1 MAKRKPSQS
10 KLQEK
15 AMVDDSLRI
24 LMENSHTR
32 NFQTTKRI
40 MRYGAASFGRNVWLS
55 VAATLVMT
63 VTLIILI
70 TTVVASAILTAT
82 AETLHNKIDIV
93 VYFRPGTSQENLD
106 KMKNT
111 MSKDSNVKE
120 VTTNTSEA
128 EYDAFKKEH
137 EGNQEL
143 MTTLD
148 DNMSKLMLESMQAT
162 MHIKTNDPNDLSS
175 IKNIINTDEIFLEH
189 RDSNKPPSYDTD
201 NSQIETIN
209 KWANIAQNG
218 GIILSVVF
226 IIISVLVIFN
236 TIRMAIFSRREEIY
250 MMKLVGADNHFIRG
264 PFLVEAQICGA
275 LSGVIAATVGLIG
288 FNALAPRLAS
298 YGITVTNIAKIF
310 NSPLIL
316 ALYLIMI
323 VLGVIIGTISARLAI
338 RKYLH

>member
-63 VTLIILI
+63 VTLIVLF
-70 TTVVASAILTAT
+70 TTVVASGILTAT

-93 VYFRPGTSQENLD
+93 VYFRPGTSQEKLD
-106 KMKNT
+106 KMQAT

-128 EYDAFKKEH
+128 EYNAFRAEH
-137 EGNQEL
+137 ENDQEL
-143 MTTLD
+143 MATLD

-162 MHIKTNDPNDLSS
+162 MHVKTKNPNNLDS
-175 IKNIINTDEIFLEH
+175 IKNIINTDEVFLEH
-189 RDSNKPPSYDTD
+189 RDSSKPPSYDTD
-201 NSQIETIN
+201 TSQIETIN
-209 KWANIAQNG
+209 KWANIAKNG

-226 IIISVLVIFN
+226 VIISMLVIFN

-264 PFLVEAQICGA
+264 PFLVEAQICGG
-275 LSGVIAATVGLIG
+275 LSGVIAATIG
-288 FNALAPRLAS
+288 FAGFSLLAPRLAN
-298 YGITVTNIAKIF
+298 YGITVSGMTKIF
-310 NSPLIL
+310 NSPLVLIFYLVMIL
-316 ALYLIMI
+316 
-323 VLGVIIGTISARLAI
+323 LGVLIGTISARLAI